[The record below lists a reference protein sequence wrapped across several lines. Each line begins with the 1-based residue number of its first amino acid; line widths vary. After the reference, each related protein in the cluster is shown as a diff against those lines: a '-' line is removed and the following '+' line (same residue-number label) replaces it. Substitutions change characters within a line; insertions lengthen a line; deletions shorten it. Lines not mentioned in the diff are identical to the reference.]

1 VVAVFARDTLCDN
14 ISGDF
19 GEAGVVPLM
28 RMTVQRTPHD
38 PSVAIES
45 AALLKSAHG
54 EIPRLTAQPHILVVD
69 DSRDIRELLVR
80 YLEQNGFRASAAP
93 GADQAR
99 RMLKTSV
106 FDLAVLDVM
115 MPGED
120 GLSLCRSLHYDSDLP
135 VIMLTARGE
144 DVDRILGLEMGAD
157 DYVAKPFNPRELV
170 ARIGAVLRRTN
181 SMPKRSGATR
191 GGQIQFDRW
200 TLDTAQRELA
210 GPDGTIVP
218 LSSGEFRLLLA
229 FIERPNVSLS
239 RDQLLDITRGRNA
252 EPFDRSIDNAVSR
265 LRRKIEEDP
274 KAPRLIK
281 TVWGGGYV
289 FTANISER

>member
-1 VVAVFARDTLCDN
+1 
-14 ISGDF
+14 
-19 GEAGVVPLM
+19 
-28 RMTVQRTPHD
+28 
-38 PSVAIES
+38 
-45 AALLKSAHG
+45 
-54 EIPRLTAQPHILVVD
+54 LVVD

-99 RMLKTSV
+99 RLMKTSA

-120 GLSLCRSLHYDSDLP
+120 GLSLCRSLHHDSDMP

-157 DYVAKPFNPRELV
+157 DYIAKPFNPRELV
-170 ARIGAVLRRTN
+170 ARIGAVLRRAN
-181 SMPKRSGATR
+181 SMPKRGAAR
-191 GGQIQFDRW
+191 GGQILFDRW
-200 TLDTAQRELA
+200 SLDTAQRELA

-289 FTANISER
+289 FTGIVSER

>member
-1 VVAVFARDTLCDN
+1 
-14 ISGDF
+14 
-19 GEAGVVPLM
+19 
-28 RMTVQRTPHD
+28 
-38 PSVAIES
+38 
-45 AALLKSAHG
+45 
-54 EIPRLTAQPHILVVD
+54 LTAPPHILVVD

-99 RMLKTSV
+99 RMMKTSV

-120 GLSLCRSLHYDSDLP
+120 GLSLCRSLHHDSDMP

-170 ARIGAVLRRTN
+170 ARIGAVLRRAN
-181 SMPKRSGATR
+181 AMPKRGAAR
-191 GGQIQFDRW
+191 GGLILFDRW
-200 TLDTAQRELA
+200 SLDTAQRELA

-274 KAPRLIK
+274 KVPRLIK

-289 FTANISER
+289 FTGIVSER

>member
-1 VVAVFARDTLCDN
+1 
-14 ISGDF
+14 
-19 GEAGVVPLM
+19 
-28 RMTVQRTPHD
+28 
-38 PSVAIES
+38 
-45 AALLKSAHG
+45 
-54 EIPRLTAQPHILVVD
+54 LTAQPHILVVD

-93 GADQAR
+93 GADHAR
-99 RMLKTSV
+99 RLMKTSA

-120 GLSLCRSLHYDSDLP
+120 GLSLCRSLHHDSDMP

-157 DYVAKPFNPRELV
+157 DYIAKPFNPRELV
-170 ARIGAVLRRTN
+170 ARIGAVLRRAN
-181 SMPKRSGATR
+181 SMPKRGAAAR
-191 GGQIQFDRW
+191 GGQILFDRW
-200 TLDTAQRELA
+200 SLDTAQRELA

-265 LRRKIEEDP
+265 LRRKIEEDA

-289 FTANISER
+289 FTGVVSER

>member
-1 VVAVFARDTLCDN
+1 MST
-14 ISGDF
+14 
-19 GEAGVVPLM
+19 
-28 RMTVQRTPHD
+28 
-38 PSVAIES
+38 
-45 AALLKSAHG
+45 
-54 EIPRLTAQPHILVVD
+54 QPHILVVD

-80 YLEQNGFRASAAP
+80 YLEANGFRASAAE
-93 GADQAR
+93 GADAAR
-99 RMLKTSV
+99 RLLKTSAV
-106 FDLAVLDVM
+106 DLAVLDVM

-120 GLSLCRSLHYDSDLP
+120 GLSLCRSLHFDSDLP

-157 DYVAKPFNPRELV
+157 DYIAKPFNPRELV

-181 SMPKRSGATR
+181 AMPRKAGAQR
-191 GGQIQFDRW
+191 AALIRFDRW

-218 LSSGEFRLLLA
+218 LSAGEFRLLLA
-229 FIERPNVSLS
+229 FIERPNMSLS
-239 RDQLLDITRGRNA
+239 RDQLLDITKGRNA
-252 EPFDRSIDNAVSR
+252 DPFDRSIDNAVSR

-274 KAPRLIK
+274 KSPRLIK

-289 FTANISER
+289 FTASIADK

>member
-1 VVAVFARDTLCDN
+1 VT
-14 ISGDF
+14 G
-19 GEAGVVPLM
+19 
-28 RMTVQRTPHD
+28 
-38 PSVAIES
+38 
-45 AALLKSAHG
+45 
-54 EIPRLTAQPHILVVD
+54 QPHILVVD

-93 GADQAR
+93 GADAAR
-99 RMLKTSV
+99 RLMKTSV

-120 GLSLCRSLHYDSDLP
+120 GLSLCRSLHFESDLP

-157 DYVAKPFNPRELV
+157 DYIAKPFNPRELV
-170 ARIGAVLRRTN
+170 ARISAVLRRTN
-181 SMPKRSGATR
+181 SMPRRAVATR
-191 GGQIQFDRW
+191 AGAIRFDRW
-200 TLDTAQRELA
+200 SLDTAQRELT

-274 KAPRLIK
+274 KSPRLIK

-289 FTANISER
+289 FTAAVN